1 MRVYEG
7 VFGMILA
14 DFYVS
19 SRSLWHAQV
28 SHDEGRFDEQ
38 PIERSM
44 HAKQRH
50 VLRLRLHHPLPFHQL
65 PDSPFV
71 MTAEILAYGFHES
84 RQLAHVFATFS
95 HEMANLSHNSFQ
107 VCIE

>member
-1 MRVYEG
+1 
-7 VFGMILA
+7 
-14 DFYVS
+14 
-19 SRSLWHAQV
+19 
-28 SHDEGRFDEQ
+28 
-38 PIERSM
+38 M

-50 VLRLRLHHPLPFHQL
+50 VLCLRLHHTLPFHQSS
-65 PDSPFV
+65 DFPFV

-95 HEMANLSHNSFQ
+95 HEMAILSHKSFQ